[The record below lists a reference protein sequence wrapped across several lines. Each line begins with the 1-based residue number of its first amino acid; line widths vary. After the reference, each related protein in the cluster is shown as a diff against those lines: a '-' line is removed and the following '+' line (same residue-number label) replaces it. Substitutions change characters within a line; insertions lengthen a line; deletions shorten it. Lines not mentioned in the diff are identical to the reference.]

1 MYILIVTISL
11 IAGAALFMLASRLL
25 PDMLLR
31 YRKYF
36 THQVD
41 QGLKHVF
48 LFSNIELLFIVHIIL
63 TITLVVGGNI
73 LLGYTGIIIGTLIS
87 VAAPA
92 IWLSLL
98 RKRRKQNFIVQLP
111 DVLTSISTSLKAGSN
126 LSKAF
131 ELVSRQ
137 QPNPAAQEFMLI
149 ISEYKMG
156 KPIDLS
162 LKDMA
167 LRMSCYEVD
176 LMVSAISISRGV
188 GGDLAT
194 TLDNLSVTVQTKI
207 HMEEKISALTAM
219 GRMQGWVVGFI
230 PIAVLLVMNIQEPE
244 GMSAMFNEPVGLTVL
259 AVITAM
265 TLLAAFMIYRIVNID
280 I

>member
-11 IAGAALFMLASRLL
+11 MTGAVLFLIASRLL
-25 PDMLLR
+25 PYMLLR

-36 THQVD
+36 TDQVD
-41 QGLKHVF
+41 HELKHVF
-48 LFSNIELLFIVHIIL
+48 LFSNIELLFVVHIVL

-73 LLGYTGIIIGTLIS
+73 LLGYTGIITGTLIS
-87 VAAPA
+87 VTMPA
-92 IWLSLL
+92 IWLSQL
-98 RKRRKQNFIVQLP
+98 RKRRKQKFIVQLP

-149 ISEYKMG
+149 LSEYKMG

-167 LRMSCYEVD
+167 LRMSCYEVE
-176 LMVSAISISRGV
+176 LMVSAILISRGV
-188 GGDLAT
+188 GGDLAN
-194 TLDNLSVTVQTKI
+194 TLDNLSETVQTKI

-244 GMSAMFNEPVGLTVL
+244 GMSAMFSEPVGWVVL
-259 AVITAM
+259 AVITVM